1 MGSIIDL
8 KKVDEIY
15 RCKDVKEIIIYINLI
30 GAPIS
35 LIFLLFCI
43 LRMILAK
50 HKKTF
55 LTNLILLIFSSEVVN
70 DISKLLQLIK
80 YCFLDK
86 RDERDFNC
94 HDTPRG
100 IICQIQI
107 AISMYS
113 DFCSLLGTL
122 LLSLR
127 CYDIII
133 NRNSFFNK
141 GKNAMFSIIFII
153 AISVALSIIILIID
167 REVLDAKLAYRYDI
181 RDRCSYWCW
190 LRHETSIICFI
201 LYWIILI
208 FNIVFACKTN
218 TSLKNGYNKLIGKS
232 IITNENNNDMNT
244 PLNEISKEIIVTKD
258 GTSLLTNTEKK
269 RLKEF
274 KIMRIK
280 CLIYPYVT
288 IIIWLIIA
296 TYRIVDDSL
305 FYEIDQYDDSQKSI
319 DKEKEI
325 LGDNI
330 FLNNIVEIFL
340 VFHTFLSTLR
350 GIFYGLSFI
359 IFEEKIFFN
368 FFKKFYKK
376 CLKDEYSEENEDD
389 VHEIQRNTNNFS
401 VENDY
406 ENKEK
411 EEKEEE
417 NYSKNDIELNTSEY
431 QYDEN
436 I

>member
-1 MGSIIDL
+1 
-8 KKVDEIY
+8 
-15 RCKDVKEIIIYINLI
+15 
-30 GAPIS
+30 
-35 LIFLLFCI
+35 
-43 LRMILAK
+43 
-50 HKKTF
+50 
-55 LTNLILLIFSSEVVN
+55 
-70 DISKLLQLIK
+70 
-80 YCFLDK
+80 
-86 RDERDFNC
+86 
-94 HDTPRG
+94 
-100 IICQIQI
+100 
-107 AISMYS
+107 
-113 DFCSLLGTL
+113 
-122 LLSLR
+122 
-127 CYDIII
+127 
-133 NRNSFFNK
+133 
-141 GKNAMFSIIFII
+141 MFSIIFII
-153 AISVALSIIILIID
+153 AISVALSIILLIID

-305 FYEIDQYDDSQKSI
+305 FYEIDQYDDTQKSI

-376 CLKDEYSEENEDD
+376 CFKDEYSEENEDD
-389 VHEIQRNTNNFS
+389 VHEIQRNTNNFI

-411 EEKEEE
+411 EEEDD
-417 NYSKNDIELNTSEY
+417 SKNENVELNTSEY

>member
-1 MGSIIDL
+1 MEQVFL
-8 KKVDEIY
+8 
-15 RCKDVKEIIIYINLI
+15 
-30 GAPIS
+30 PI
-35 LIFLLFCI
+35 
-43 LRMILAK
+43 
-50 HKKTF
+50 
-55 LTNLILLIFSSEVVN
+55 
-70 DISKLLQLIK
+70 Q
-80 YCFLDK
+80 
-86 RDERDFNC
+86 
-94 HDTPRG
+94 
-100 IICQIQI
+100 
-107 AISMYS
+107 
-113 DFCSLLGTL
+113 
-122 LLSLR
+122 
-127 CYDIII
+127 
-133 NRNSFFNK
+133 
-141 GKNAMFSIIFII
+141 
-153 AISVALSIIILIID
+153 
-167 REVLDAKLAYRYDI
+167 
-181 RDRCSYWCW
+181 
-190 LRHETSIICFI
+190 
-201 LYWIILI
+201 
-208 FNIVFACKTN
+208 
-218 TSLKNGYNKLIGKS
+218 
-232 IITNENNNDMNT
+232 
-244 PLNEISKEIIVTKD
+244 
-258 GTSLLTNTEKK
+258 KK

-305 FYEIDQYDDSQKSI
+305 FYEIDQYDDTQKSI

-376 CLKDEYSEENEDD
+376 CFKDEYSEENEDD

-411 EEKEEE
+411 EEEDD
-417 NYSKNDIELNTSEY
+417 SKNENVELNTSEY